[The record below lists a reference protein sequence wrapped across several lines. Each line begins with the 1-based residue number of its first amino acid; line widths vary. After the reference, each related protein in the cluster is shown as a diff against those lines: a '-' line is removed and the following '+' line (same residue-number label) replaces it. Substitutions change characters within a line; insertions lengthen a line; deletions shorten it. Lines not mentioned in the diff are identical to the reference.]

1 MYVYICIHVSS
12 VYMRTRMHARMHVC
26 IHTMSYIYT
35 HVGMYIYM
43 YTYTYLFIYKHM
55 WVCVCAYIIY
65 ICVHTS
71 ARAPN
76 SATASIAGA
85 QECRWPFEV
94 PYAEDRNYHSDH
106 QSLSSAE
113 SCYSEIAIR
122 VSSGS
127 NGHCCDHYKSPT
139 AAASNKDAGSH
150 CITKP

>member
-1 MYVYICIHVSS
+1 
-12 VYMRTRMHARMHVC
+12 MHVC
-26 IHTMSYIYT
+26 VYLYTRVICVHAYKDACTHACMHSYIYT
-35 HVGMYIYM
+35 HVGMYIYIYM

-127 NGHCCDHYKSPT
+127 NGHCCDHYKSPA